1 MQMFD
6 ILTILDVYR
15 LGLPEFTR
23 QITYWYVII
32 KKINITLRVIF

>member
-6 ILTILDVYR
+6 ILTILNVYR
-15 LGLPEFTR
+15 LPEFTR
-23 QITYWYVII
+23 QITYWYVIF